1 MGVKKQNPV
10 NYRYLDLIM
19 AFFVMAL
26 ILSNVAS
33 SAKIVDLGFSI
44 FGLPLAFDGGTL
56 LFPLS
61 YVVGDILTEVYG
73 FKASRRVIWAG
84 FCALVLCSAVFF
96 LLRRLPAD
104 SAWEAYAGSA
114 AYDAIL
120 GGMSTGGIALASLA
134 GYFAGEFSNSVLL
147 SRLKIVMKGR
157 LLFVR
162 TITSTL
168 LGELLD
174 SVIFVFIASA
184 AGVFGWE
191 LFLSLVVTNY
201 ILKCLIEAFMTP
213 VTYLAVWRLKKAERA
228 DVYDNG
234 VIYNPF
240 AA

>member
-1 MGVKKQNPV
+1 MGITRQTG

-19 AFFVMAL
+19 AFFVMTL

-73 FKASRRVIWAG
+73 FRASRRVIWTG
-84 FCALVLCSAVFF
+84 FCALALSSVVFF
-96 LLRRLPAD
+96 LLRALPAD
-104 SAWEAYAGSA
+104 SAWEGYAGSA

-147 SRLKIVMKGR
+147 SRLKIVMKGK

-162 TITSTL
+162 TITSTM

-201 ILKCLIEAFMTP
+201 ILKCLIEVLMTP
-213 VTYLAVWRLKKAERA
+213 VTYLAVWKLKKSERA
-228 DVYDNG
+228 DVYDTG
-234 VIYNPF
+234 VVYNPF